1 MEAEKIFFN
10 YEIVTKA
17 FNKLINLIKDD
28 EQHIKNNNIDKIND
42 SLNERT
48 DLMNFLARQ
57 KETLARVGNKKS
69 ILSEEQIK
77 VLNELSQALHYF
89 ANKSKREISKAMYV
103 NQKILTLVRGV
114 VDKEARSVNYNQ
126 SGVRKNTSK
135 FREIP
140 HLAINKKL

>member
-10 YEIVTKA
+10 YDIVTNA

-57 KETLARVGNKKS
+57 KETLARLADKRS
-69 ILSEEQIK
+69 ILNEDQAK
-77 VLNELSQALHYF
+77 VLNELSQELHFY

-103 NQKILTLVRGV
+103 NQKILTIVRGI

-126 SGVRKNTSK
+126 RGVRKNTSK